1 MRLNQQHM
9 KSKLFFCIVLILCFQ
24 KIKAQETFCA
34 ICSRE
39 AWAGDSA
46 ALNKFMSSCGVVDT
60 VGYDSLNIPS
70 TKNPVFKKVTMKL
83 NSGKILFTDDIF
95 IVPDKMPEYVGGE
108 KAILHFLKN
117 NLKAPSGTAVDIIQG
132 TVYVQLIVEKD
143 GQTSHV
149 TIKRSL
155 QSDVDMEAV
164 RVVKQF
170 PKWKPG
176 MYKGKP
182 VRVQMA
188 LPVYIDLK

>member
-1 MRLNQQHM
+1 M
-9 KSKLFFCIVLILCFQ
+9 KLKIAITILYACMASTYLF
-24 KIKAQETFCA
+24 AQETFCA

-39 AWAGDSA
+39 AWAGDSV
-46 ALNKFMSSCGVVDT
+46 ALNKFMSGCGVVDT
-60 VGYDSLNIPS
+60 VGYDSLNMPS

-83 NSGKILFTDDIF
+83 NSGKVLFTDDIF

-108 KAILHFLKN
+108 KAILNFLKN
-117 NLKAPSGTAVDIIQG
+117 NLKVPSRVNADNVQG
-132 TVYVQLIVEKD
+132 TVYVQFIVERD

-149 TIKRSL
+149 SIKRSL
-155 QSDVDMEAV
+155 QSDLDREAV

-176 MYKGKP
+176 MHKGKP

-188 LPVYIDLK
+188 LPVYIAMK